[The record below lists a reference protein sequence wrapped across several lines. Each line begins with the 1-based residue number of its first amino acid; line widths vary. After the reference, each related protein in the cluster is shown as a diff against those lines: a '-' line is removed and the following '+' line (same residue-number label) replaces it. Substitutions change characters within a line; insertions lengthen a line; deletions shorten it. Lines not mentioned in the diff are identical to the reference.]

1 VASYRRSKK
10 VGPLRF
16 TVSQRGIS
24 TSIGGGPLRITYGAD
39 GKVRRTIRAP
49 GTGFY
54 DTRVIGGK
62 TSSPRRSTPPV
73 PTGGMRLTLE
83 QIKAYS
89 PSQNELLRY
98 LAVQLLWPAALFGW
112 VIYWLFTVGLWFIA
126 VGGIVGIFIAA
137 VKSTAKRQYTKALEA
152 YEADQPVVAPSA
164 APVIQKA
171 TVTPKTTPA
180 EKTTTVRCFRCQH
193 TQKVAVSAS
202 AFECEKC
209 NTKLKRRVETS

>member
-24 TSIGGGPLRITYGAD
+24 TSIGGGPLRFSHGAD

-54 DTRVIGGK
+54 DTRVVGGKTSSPRGK
-62 TSSPRRSTPPV
+62 TSSPRRSTPAA
-73 PTGGMRLTLE
+73 PTTGNQELTLE

-98 LAVQLLWPAALFGW
+98 FALQLIWPTVLFGW
-112 VIYWLFTVGLWFIA
+112 IIYWLFTVGLWF
-126 VGGIVGIFIAA
+126 VGVGFIVGIFIAA
-137 VKSTAKRQYTKALEA
+137 VKSTAKRQRVKVLEA
-152 YEADQPVVAPSA
+152 YKADHG
-164 APVIQKA
+164 II
-171 TVTPKTTPA
+171 
-180 EKTTTVRCFRCQH
+180 
-193 TQKVAVSAS
+193 
-202 AFECEKC
+202 
-209 NTKLKRRVETS
+209 

>member
-1 VASYRRSKK
+1 

-24 TSIGGGPLRITYGAD
+24 TSIGGGPLRITHGAD

-62 TSSPRRSTPPV
+62 NSSTRRSTPAA
-73 PTGGMRLTLE
+73 PTAGNAGLTLE

-98 LAVQLLWPAALFGW
+98 FALQLIWPTVLFGW
-112 VIYWLFTVGLWFIA
+112 IIYWLFTVGLWF
-126 VGGIVGIFIAA
+126 VGVGAIVGIFIAA
-137 VKSTAKRQYTKALEA
+137 VKSTAKRQRVKVLEA
-152 YEADQPVVAPSA
+152 YKADHGIV
-164 APVIQKA
+164 
-171 TVTPKTTPA
+171 
-180 EKTTTVRCFRCQH
+180 
-193 TQKVAVSAS
+193 
-202 AFECEKC
+202 
-209 NTKLKRRVETS
+209 

>member
-1 VASYRRSKK
+1 MSYRRSKK

-24 TSIGGGPLRITYGAD
+24 TSIGGGPLRITHGAD

-62 TSSPRRSTPPV
+62 NSSTRRSTPAA
-73 PTGGMRLTLE
+73 PTAGNAGLTLE

-98 LAVQLLWPAALFGW
+98 FALQLIWPTVLFGW
-112 VIYWLFTVGLWFIA
+112 IIYWLFTVGLWF
-126 VGGIVGIFIAA
+126 VGVGAIVGIFIAA
-137 VKSTAKRQYTKALEA
+137 VKSTAKRQRVKVLEA
-152 YEADQPVVAPSA
+152 YKADHGIV
-164 APVIQKA
+164 
-171 TVTPKTTPA
+171 
-180 EKTTTVRCFRCQH
+180 
-193 TQKVAVSAS
+193 
-202 AFECEKC
+202 
-209 NTKLKRRVETS
+209 